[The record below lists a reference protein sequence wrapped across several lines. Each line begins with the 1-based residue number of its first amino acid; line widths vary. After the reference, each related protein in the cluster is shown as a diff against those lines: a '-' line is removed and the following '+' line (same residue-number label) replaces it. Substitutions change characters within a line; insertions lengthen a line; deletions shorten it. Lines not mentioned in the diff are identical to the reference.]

1 MKWISF
7 RTALHVISA
16 LAIIYSAQSFA
27 ECGPKNP
34 KIQPKIQSS
43 SDEVKASDLIWS
55 DGKNIPKDAW
65 KVINKIEE
73 LGTAHYALF
82 DLNNDG
88 NNEILIRSA
97 GFSGSGGAGFIFL
110 EKQKGTWTEIASF
123 TGGFI
128 ISWAWAPEKYNKKYL
143 TITQWTRNGAEQ
155 TFQTVLGY
163 KNNKYEESSNQSVPL
178 IILYSKEMQKLL
190 LDINWMCWKEWN

>member
-1 MKWISF
+1 MNPRS
-7 RTALHVISA
+7 ALNVISA
-16 LAIIYSAQSFA
+16 LAILYSAQSFA
-27 ECGPKNP
+27 ECGPMNP
-34 KIQPKIQSS
+34 KVQPKIQSS

-55 DGKNIPKDAW
+55 DGKNIPKDAL

-73 LGTAHYALF
+73 LGTAHYAMF

-88 NNEILIRSA
+88 NNEILIRSS

-110 EKQKGTWTEIASF
+110 EKQKGSWTEIASF

-128 ISWAWAPEKYNKKYL
+128 ISEAWVPEKYNQKYL
-143 TITQWTRNGAEQ
+143 TITQWMRNGAEQ

-163 KNNKYEESSNQSVPL
+163 KNNKYEEISNQSVPL
-178 IILYSKEMQKLL
+178 ILLYSKEMQKLL

>member
-1 MKWISF
+1 MIKLISVMCLF
-7 RTALHVISA
+7 LSLNSYAD
-16 LAIIYSAQSFA
+16 
-27 ECGPKNP
+27 CGPKNP
-34 KIQPKIQSS
+34 KAQPKIESS

-73 LGTAHYALF
+73 LGTSHYALF

-88 NNEILIRSA
+88 NNEILIRSS

-110 EKQKGTWTEIASF
+110 EKQKGSWTEIASF

-128 ISWAWAPEKYNKKYL
+128 ISEAWVPEKFNKKYL

-178 IILYSKEMQKLL
+178 MILYSKEMQKLL

>member
-1 MKWISF
+1 MNL
-7 RTALHVISA
+7 RTALNVISA

-34 KIQPKIQSS
+34 KIQPKIQIS

-55 DGKNIPKDAW
+55 DGKSIPKDAW
-65 KVINKIEE
+65 KVIKKIEE

-88 NNEILIRSA
+88 NNEILIRSS
-97 GFSGSGGAGFIFL
+97 GYSGSGGAGFIFL
-110 EKQKGTWTEIASF
+110 EKQKSTWREIASF

-128 ISWAWAPEKYNKKYL
+128 ISGAWVPDKYQSKYL
-143 TITQWTRNGAEQ
+143 TITQWQRNGAKQ

-163 KNNKYEESSNQSVPL
+163 KNNKYEEISNQSVPL
-178 IILYSKEMQKLL
+178 TLLYSKEMQKLL

>member
-1 MKWISF
+1 MNPRS
-7 RTALHVISA
+7 ALNVISA

-27 ECGPKNP
+27 ECGPMNP
-34 KIQPKIQSS
+34 KVQPKIQSS

-55 DGKNIPKDAW
+55 DGKNIPKDAL

-73 LGTAHYALF
+73 LGTAHYAMF

-88 NNEILIRSA
+88 NNEILIRSS

-110 EKQKGTWTEIASF
+110 EKQKGSWTEIASF

-128 ISWAWAPEKYNKKYL
+128 ISEAWVPEKYNQKYL
-143 TITQWTRNGAEQ
+143 TITQWMRNGAEQ

-163 KNNKYEESSNQSVPL
+163 KNNKYEEISNQSVPL
-178 IILYSKEMQKLL
+178 ILLYSKEMQKLL